1 VRRFESSFGSFKQ
14 SIQNLKNINEYVL
27 AFVKKTNKYILD
39 RDFIEK
45 IYELEPEEIENE
57 LIKHIQELNNDN
69 SNKKM
74 QKFTI

>member
-1 VRRFESSFGSFKQ
+1 L
-14 SIQNLKNINEYVL
+14 LKKPISN
-27 AFVKKTNKYILD
+27 ILD